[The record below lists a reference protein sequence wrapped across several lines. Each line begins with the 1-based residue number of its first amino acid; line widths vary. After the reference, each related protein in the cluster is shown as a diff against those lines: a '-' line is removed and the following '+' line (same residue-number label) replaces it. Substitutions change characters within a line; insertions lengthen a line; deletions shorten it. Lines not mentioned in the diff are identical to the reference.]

1 MNPVKVTT
9 ENGIMTATLADV
21 ENRNALGMA
30 LLAGLSD
37 ALDAAEADE
46 TSARSSSPTRVPPSA
61 PAPI

>member
-30 LLAGLSD
+30 LLAGLCD
-37 ALDAAEADE
+37 AFLKY
-46 TSARSSSPTRVPPSA
+46 SLS
-61 PAPI
+61 